1 MEKNA
6 ALAMVM
12 IFGLWMFYILVM
24 APKPQPVD
32 EILVSPSDSVTQTI
46 ARSDTPDP
54 LGTVGAGTV
63 SQMSEGMA
71 EVQAADTIQVDTV
84 VVSSDIYEYRFIT
97 RGGVLAGALLKKYPA
112 FSPKDSDGPKPEGPV
127 QLVPVGGSDFLRAS
141 LHLKNVERPIE
152 LGDRHFEPSVSKLN
166 LSSSRPEGKL
176 EMVHELSGGN
186 RVRIVYTFSNDSYLV
201 DAKLHLPDGLHGPE
215 ENRVEIRL
223 GPSLVSNEKNAEEDF
238 AEYELVYYE
247 DGELI
252 DKNLGDLDDSD
263 WSPSGE
269 RQILWGGLKSKYFI
283 AAFFVPEATMIGMR
297 GSGDEE
303 AREMAFSGFFQIPV
317 NSDPVDFSFYMG
329 PQDYGELT
337 KLNYGMDKLVEYGWS
352 IIQFFC
358 KYSLQVML
366 WMHQYISN
374 YAIVLVLF
382 ALLVKV
388 VFWPLTIKSTK
399 SQIKMQQIQPLM
411 QQVKDKYKD
420 DPQKVQQETMRL
432 YKEHKVNP
440 LGGCLPILVQMPV
453 LISLFYVFRMTI
465 EFRGAEAF
473 GWISDLSQPDPYY
486 ILPLAMGL
494 TQFVTQKMTPT
505 STDPKMK
512 PMLYMMPAVM
522 VFIFL
527 RFSSGLVFYYTWVNI
542 FQMAQ
547 QIYINRQFHSE
558 NKAKEVA
565 APVAE
570 KGGKKVQKGK
580 RAGKKKKK

>member
-6 ALAMVM
+6 ALAMVL

-24 APKPQPVD
+24 APKPQPVAD
-32 EILVSPSDSVTQTI
+32 LPVTPSDSIVQTME
-46 ARSDTPDP
+46 TPTAPDVMGQTAAGDASQ
-54 LGTVGAGTV
+54 LTDGMTGTL
-63 SQMSEGMA
+63 
-71 EVQAADTIQVDTV
+71 AADTIPVDTV

-112 FSPKDSDGPKPEGPV
+112 FSPKGSKSPKATGSV
-127 QLVPVGGSDFLRAS
+127 QLVPTGGSDFLRAS

-152 LGDRHFEPSVSKLN
+152 LGTRHFKPSVSKLN

-201 DAKLHLPDGLHGPE
+201 GAKMHLPGSLHGPE
-215 ENRVEIRL
+215 ENRVEISM
-223 GPSLVSNEKNAEEDF
+223 GPSLVSNEKNADEDY
-238 AEYELVYYE
+238 AEYRVVYYE

-252 DKNLGDLDDSD
+252 DKDLGDLDESD

-269 RQILWGGLKSKYFI
+269 RHILWGGLKSKYFI
-283 AAFFVPEATMIGMR
+283 AAFFVPEVTMAGMR
-297 GSGDEE
+297 ASGNED
-303 AREMAFSGFFQIPV
+303 ARTMAFSGFFQVP
-317 NSDPVDFSFYMG
+317 SKAEPVDFSFYVG

-337 KLNYGMDKLVEYGWS
+337 KLNYGMGKLVEYGWS

-358 KYSLQVML
+358 KYTLQIML

-374 YAIVLVLF
+374 YAILLVLF
-382 ALLVKV
+382 ALLVKI

-399 SQIKMQQIQPLM
+399 SQIKMQQIQPLV
-411 QQVKDKYKD
+411 QQAKDKYGD

-465 EFRGAEAF
+465 EFRGAAAF

-486 ILPLAMGL
+486 ILPVAMGL
-494 TQFVTQKMTPT
+494 TQFITQKMTPT

-527 RFSSGLVFYYTWVNI
+527 RFSAGLVFYYTWVNV

-547 QIYINRQFHSE
+547 QIYINRQFHGE
-558 NKAKEVA
+558 AKAKAVA
-565 APVAE
+565 APATE
-570 KGGKKVQKGK
+570 QDGSKAKKGK